1 MYHPLSLWIGLRYLR
16 AKRRNGFIS
25 FVSLVS
31 IIGISLGVAALIV
44 VISVMN
50 GFRKEMVGRT
60 LAMISHA
67 TISAPRGTSL
77 TEWQEAMTVSARNPK
92 VLAAAPYAEREV
104 MLRNRSVTG
113 AILRGIL
120 PLDEG
125 KVSDIPAQV
134 KQGSLESLV
143 EGEFNAVIG
152 IELAYKLGVSIGDK
166 FTVYAPEFTA
176 SPVGALPQM
185 KRFTVSGVFEV
196 GMGEYD
202 SGLVLIHL
210 ADAQKLLRL
219 GDSVTGVRLKL
230 DDMQRAFTIAR
241 ELAIDLGGGFIVTD
255 WQRQHGNL
263 FRAVATEKFA
273 MFVILSLVVA
283 IAAFNLVSSLV
294 MAVTEK
300 RADIAILRTLG
311 AAPSTIQRIFI
322 VQGMTAGVLG
332 TLFGLL
338 AGVLITINLGSIVPL
353 LEWLF
358 NFEAMPSDVYYISG
372 VPWDLQRADLLLI
385 TGMSLVFALLATLY
399 PSWRAARTQPAEA
412 LRYE

>member
-1 MYHPLSLWIGLRYLR
+1 MYHPISLWIGLRYLR

-25 FVSLVS
+25 FHSLVS
-31 IIGISLGVAALIV
+31 IIGIALGVAALIV

-67 TISAPRGTSL
+67 TISAPRGSTL
-77 TEWQEAMTVSARNPK
+77 TDWRDAIAVSAGNPR

-104 MLRNRSVTG
+104 MLRNRNVTG
-113 AILRGIL
+113 AMLRGIL
-120 PLDEG
+120 PAEEER
-125 KVSDIPAQV
+125 VSDIPAQV
-134 KQGSLESLV
+134 KQGSLASLQA
-143 EGEFNAVIG
+143 GSFNAVIG
-152 IELAYKLGVSIGDK
+152 IELAYRLGVTVGDK

-185 KRFTVSGVFEV
+185 KRFTVSGIFEV
-196 GMGEYD
+196 GMNEYD
-202 SGLVLIHL
+202 SGLLLVHL
-210 ADAQKLLRL
+210 EDAQKLLRL
-219 GDSVTGVRLKL
+219 GDAVSGVRLRL
-230 DDMQRAFTIAR
+230 DDMQRAFGIAR
-241 ELAIDLGGGFIVTD
+241 DLAIELGGGYVVTD

-311 AAPSTIQRIFI
+311 AAPATIQRIFI
-322 VQGMTAGVLG
+322 VQGMTSGVMG
-332 TLFGLL
+332 TLIGLL
-338 AGVLITINLGSIVPL
+338 AGVLITVNLDSIVPL

-358 NFEAMPSDVYYISG
+358 NFEAMPADVYYISG
-372 VPWDLQRADLLLI
+372 VPWDLQQADLLII
-385 TGMSLVFALLATLY
+385 TGLSLLFSILATLY
-399 PSWRAARTQPAEA
+399 PSWQAARTQPAEA